1 MNKDQ
6 SYNGG
11 FMENSNNTNI
21 YWFVDLILKYVYA
34 ASVSAFSFVLALFWF
49 SELFFKITF
58 SLLHVFCILPA
69 ALKKQMRSSSQD
81 VQRQHLCSAASV
93 KERSAR
99 VTSFPVNRSKCYAVL
114 WVPPCARGVFQLP
127 CMFCFIVSHSSLAR
141 FTTLEQ
147 HDKRLERSRKVIVT
161 PDDLPRGTWKL
172 TLAEKELPLMW
183 KLEPKTVI
191 NLKHVWFCSHDWDD
205 KSNKWKAES
214 QRFKKEKL
222 DLVLVA
228 KQKKDQPLG
237 EKWDSCRENLELRKG
252 SFLPQLG
259 AVL

>member
-1 MNKDQ
+1 MFFASFPLHWKVPEWLPFLLTGQNAML
-6 SYNGG
+6 YFG
-11 FMENSNNTNI
+11 FLPVPGE
-21 YWFVDLILKYVYA
+21 
-34 ASVSAFSFVLALFWF
+34 FSSSPACFVL
-49 SELFFKITF
+49 
-58 SLLHVFCILPA
+58 
-69 ALKKQMRSSSQD
+69 SS
-81 VQRQHLCSAASV
+81 
-93 KERSAR
+93 
-99 VTSFPVNRSKCYAVL
+99 
-114 WVPPCARGVFQLP
+114 
-127 CMFCFIVSHSSLAR
+127 SHSSLAR

-191 NLKHVWFCSHDWDD
+191 NLKHLWFCSHDWDD